1 MAAALIS
8 IKSDDDKLEIVN
20 QLLLPHTTEY
30 IEINSVED
38 AHDAIKTM
46 KVGSRHF
53 STDALILMII
63 ERSAAR
69 LPLRRLLPCQC
80 PSTLLADCGRR
91 HFQTIWTGQQ
101 H

>member
-46 KVGSRHF
+46 KVG
-53 STDALILMII
+53 
-63 ERSAAR
+63 
-69 LPLRRLLPCQC
+69 
-80 PSTLLADCGRR
+80 
-91 HFQTIWTGQQ
+91 
-101 H
+101 